1 MQYEASTPKEYI
13 NLLDNDWR
21 KDLLFEIRRFILER
35 DSSIIETIEYK
46 MLAFHM
52 SGSTFLHL
60 NAQKNY
66 VGIYVGNISKI
77 NHSDDVLKN
86 YDCGKGCVR
95 IKRSNT
101 FGRDLKKLIE
111 SVVDMSKRGEDH
123 SC

>member
-1 MQYEASTPKEYI
+1 MQYEASTPEEYL
-13 NLLDNDWR
+13 NLLANDWR
-21 KDLLFEIRRFILER
+21 KDLLLEIRRFILER
-35 DSSIIETIEYK
+35 DSSIVETIEYK
-46 MLAFHM
+46 MLAFQLTE
-52 SGSTFLHL
+52 STFLHL

-77 NHSDDVLKN
+77 KDSDDVLKN

-95 IKRSNT
+95 IKKSNT

-123 SC
+123 LC